1 MLNCKGKSLR
11 LKINKGNGLT
21 LKNNGIYMDPSWSR
35 IISLRIGD
43 QKKGKKERLRRTRAR
58 KRIQNSRKYTM

>member
-1 MLNCKGKSLR
+1 MLNCKGKGFR

-21 LKNNGIYMDPSWSR
+21 LKNNGFYEDLSWSR

-43 QKKGKKERLRRTRAR
+43 QIKREKRKSKANKSKKT
-58 KRIQNSRKYTM
+58 YTKQ